1 MSFTVNA
8 AGLAGLPDQLDR
20 LQLDALRGSAY
31 VGDHAKL
38 SYGGVLNDI
47 TADHERIR
55 HDVRGFLEKLGGPV
69 AGNTGEAVRAAMTYY
84 AHADA
89 KAAASLDAACPA
101 TTSAHADVAGN
112 YGATSYSS
120 SALGA
125 RFRDV
130 AKPTDH
136 YVAPPDHHTEFPDEP
151 FQLNIITPAST
162 GRQLIIKAT
171 ELAESLGLGHR
182 WDPYEEILKPLT
194 GDWSGMRAC
203 ADVYGNVG
211 DAVGAMTMN
220 LRTMAYDVPE
230 VWTGNAADGMT
241 GYVLKV
247 ADQLDGSKQSFADL
261 GSAYQAAAESAHR
274 SFEQV
279 GELLSELIDLVL
291 LFIAEAIAAAAS
303 ASTVVGP
310 IAFGAAAA
318 LDALEMFQ
326 TIHWIATGLA
336 AIKAGIEDLA
346 AFLSRSGAVD
356 IEAKLP
362 ALEPAHLQ
370 LPGDQSGVGKVKI
383 GPAR

>member
-55 HDVRGFLEKLGGPV
+55 HDVRGFLEKLGGP
-69 AGNTGEAVRAAMTYY
+69 
-84 AHADA
+84 
-89 KAAASLDAACPA
+89 
-101 TTSAHADVAGN
+101 VAGN

-194 GDWSGMRAC
+194 GDWSGMRAS

-230 VWTGNAADGMT
+230 VWT
-241 GYVLKV
+241 
-247 ADQLDGSKQSFADL
+247 
-261 GSAYQAAAESAHR
+261 
-274 SFEQV
+274 
-279 GELLSELIDLVL
+279 
-291 LFIAEAIAAAAS
+291 
-303 ASTVVGP
+303 
-310 IAFGAAAA
+310 
-318 LDALEMFQ
+318 
-326 TIHWIATGLA
+326 
-336 AIKAGIEDLA
+336 
-346 AFLSRSGAVD
+346 
-356 IEAKLP
+356 
-362 ALEPAHLQ
+362 
-370 LPGDQSGVGKVKI
+370 
-383 GPAR
+383 

>member
-20 LQLDALRGSAY
+20 LQQDAFRGSAY
-31 VGDHAKL
+31 VGDHATL

-47 TADHERIR
+47 TADHERTL
-55 HDVRGFLEKLGGPV
+55 HDVRGFLDKLGGPV
-69 AGNTGEAVRAAMTYY
+69 AGNAADAVRAATTWY

-89 KAAASLDAACPA
+89 KAAASLDATCPA

-130 AKPTDH
+130 ARPTDH
-136 YVAPPDHHTEFPDEP
+136 YLAPPDRHGEYPDEP
-151 FQLNIITPAST
+151 LRLDVISPSAT

-171 ELAESLGLGHR
+171 ELAEMLGLGHR
-182 WDPYEEILKPLT
+182 WDPYEKILKPLT
-194 GDWSGMRAC
+194 GDWNGLRAC

-211 DAVGAMTMN
+211 GAVGDLSMN

-230 VWTGNAADGMT
+230 VWTGNAADGLT
-241 GYVLKV
+241 GYVLRV

-261 GSAYQAAAESAHR
+261 GSSYKAAAENAHR

-279 GELLSELIDLVL
+279 GELLSELIDIVL
-291 LFIAEAIAAAAS
+291 LFIVEAVAAAAS
-303 ASTVVGP
+303 AETVVGP
-310 IAFGAAAA
+310 IALGAAAA
-318 LDALEMFQ
+318 VDALEMFQ
-326 TIHWIATGLA
+326 TIHFIEACLT
-336 AIKAGIEDLA
+336 AIKVGIEDLA
-346 AFLSRSGAVD
+346 DTLSGSGAVNVQ
-356 IEAKLP
+356 AKLP
-362 ALEPAHLQ
+362 VLEPAHLQ
-370 LPGDQSGVGKVKI
+370 LPGDQSGVGKTKI